1 MPATLERLETFLLA
15 LRSPV
20 VLCHNDLQEGNVMW
34 DGNPEQQVQLIDFE
48 YCSSGY
54 RGFDIGNHFCEWA
67 VVNSCPESET
77 GAMRFINENH
87 EGLGC

>member
-1 MPATLERLETFLLA
+1 MPATLQRLEAFLLE

-34 DGNPEQQVQLIDFE
+34 DGNPQQQVQLIDFE

-67 VVNSCPESET
+67 VVNNCPESQA
-77 GAMRFINENH
+77 GAADGGIH
-87 EGLGC
+87 CGL